1 VAGTSNVKTAVV
13 LESVEAAHT
22 AHSVSDDIRARLGIE
37 APARRMDSQVRE
49 TQSAGDLLVFYF
61 FFIFFYFFL
70 LLLCKLRCSPA
81 M

>member
-1 VAGTSNVKTAVV
+1 MADTSNVKTAVV

-49 TQSAGDLLVFYF
+49 TQSAGDLLVFFYF
-61 FFIFFYFFL
+61 ILFYFIFFIFY
-70 LLLCKLRCSPA
+70 C
-81 M
+81 